1 MNIDP
6 REQAHAYDDW
16 HVEDVP
22 EPEMPEDR
30 SEVRQV
36 PEAVAA
42 ADVTKRK
49 DTTVETPATDEMTGA
64 AEAAEVEQK
73 LEEHRARGIE
83 WVRPT
88 DLLAR
93 QSATLAGRGID
104 FEAELAVVTGDVSQ
118 IDLPKG
124 AMSGLIDAER
134 VLKRVKGIAINRFTT
149 ADVVRHPLVARIVDA
164 YDRRAAATAPGNA
177 G

>member
-1 MNIDP
+1 MSIDP
-6 REQAHAYDDW
+6 REQARAYEDARI
-16 HVEDVP
+16 EDVP
-22 EPEMPEDR
+22 EPDIPEDR

-49 DTTVETPATDEMTGA
+49 DTTVETAATDEITDA

-88 DLLAR
+88 DLIAR
-93 QSATLAGRGID
+93 NTASLAGRGID
-104 FEAELAVVTGDVSQ
+104 MEVE
-118 IDLPKG
+118 
-124 AMSGLIDAER
+124 MSRKAR
-134 VLKRVKGIAINRFTT
+134 A
-149 ADVVRHPLVARIVDA
+149 PLVDGLRNLGDRAKRLSLLSAFGHGARHHA
-164 YDRRAAATAPGNA
+164 PTRAAVGKS
-177 G
+177 

>member
-42 ADVTKRK
+42 
-49 DTTVETPATDEMTGA
+49 GA
-64 AEAAEVEQK
+64 
-73 LEEHRARGIE
+73 HIR
-83 WVRPT
+83 
-88 DLLAR
+88 
-93 QSATLAGRGID
+93 
-104 FEAELAVVTGDVSQ
+104 
-118 IDLPKG
+118 
-124 AMSGLIDAER
+124 
-134 VLKRVKGIAINRFTT
+134 IAH
-149 ADVVRHPLVARIVDA
+149 V
-164 YDRRAAATAPGNA
+164 DRREWSRPRRGVL
-177 G
+177 

>member
-6 REQAHAYDDW
+6 REQAHGYEDW
-16 HVEDVP
+16 RVEDVP

-36 PEAVAA
+36 PEA
-42 ADVTKRK
+42 D
-49 DTTVETPATDEMTGA
+49 A

-88 DLLAR
+88 DLIAR
-93 QSATLAGRGID
+93 NTASLAGRGID
-104 FEAELAVVTGDVSQ
+104 MEVE
-118 IDLPKG
+118 
-124 AMSGLIDAER
+124 MSRKARE
-134 VLKRVKGIAINRFTT
+134 
-149 ADVVRHPLVARIVDA
+149 PLVAGMRNLG
-164 YDRRAAATAPGNA
+164 DRAKRLSPLSAFGHGAQHHAPIRAAVGKS
-177 G
+177 

>member
-6 REQAHAYDDW
+6 REQARGYDDW
-16 HVEDVP
+16 RVEDVP

-49 DTTVETPATDEMTGA
+49 DTTVETAATDEITD
-64 AEAAEVEQK
+64 AAEVEQR
-73 LEEHRARGIE
+73 LEAHRARGIE

-88 DLLAR
+88 DLIAR
-93 QSATLAGRGID
+93 NTASLAGRGID
-104 FEAELAVVTGDVSQ
+104 MEVE
-118 IDLPKG
+118 
-124 AMSGLIDAER
+124 MSRKARE
-134 VLKRVKGIAINRFTT
+134 
-149 ADVVRHPLVARIVDA
+149 PLVAGLRNLG
-164 YDRRAAATAPGNA
+164 DRARRLSPLSAFGHGARHHAPTRAAVGKS
-177 G
+177 

>member
-6 REQAHAYDDW
+6 QEQARTYDENR
-16 HVEDVP
+16 VEDAP

-49 DTTVETPATDEMTGA
+49 DTTVETAATDEIADA

-73 LEEHRARGIE
+73 LEEHRARGID

-88 DLLAR
+88 DLIAR
-93 QSATLAGRGID
+93 STASLAGRGID
-104 FEAELAVVTGDVSQ
+104 MEVE
-118 IDLPKG
+118 
-124 AMSGLIDAER
+124 MSRKARE
-134 VLKRVKGIAINRFTT
+134 
-149 ADVVRHPLVARIVDA
+149 PLVAGLRGLG
-164 YDRRAAATAPGNA
+164 DRARRLSPLSAFGHGARHHAPTRAAVGKS
-177 G
+177 

>member
-16 HVEDVP
+16 RVEDVP

-49 DTTVETPATDEMTGA
+49 DTTVRPPRLTRSPMQLRRRRSSRSSRNTG
-64 AEAAEVEQK
+64 
-73 LEEHRARGIE
+73 RA
-83 WVRPT
+83 
-88 DLLAR
+88 
-93 QSATLAGRGID
+93 
-104 FEAELAVVTGDVSQ
+104 VS
-118 IDLPKG
+118 
-124 AMSGLIDAER
+124 SGCGPPI
-134 VLKRVKGIAINRFTT
+134 
-149 ADVVRHPLVARIVDA
+149 
-164 YDRRAAATAPGNA
+164 
-177 G
+177 

>member
-6 REQAHAYDDW
+6 REQAQGHDDW
-16 HVEDVP
+16 RVEDVP

-42 ADVTKRK
+42 AVVTKRK
-49 DTTVETPATDEMTGA
+49 DTTVETAQAEEITDA
-64 AEAAEVEQK
+64 AETADVEQK

-88 DLLAR
+88 DLIAR
-93 QSATLAGRGID
+93 NTASLAGRGID
-104 FEAELAVVTGDVSQ
+104 IEVE
-118 IDLPKG
+118 
-124 AMSGLIDAER
+124 MSRKARE
-134 VLKRVKGIAINRFTT
+134 
-149 ADVVRHPLVARIVDA
+149 PLVAGLRNLG
-164 YDRRAAATAPGNA
+164 DRARRLSPLSAFGHGARHHAPTRAAVGKS
-177 G
+177 